1 MQDLSSIIE
10 KLKLFNL
17 SEVSRKTGIK
27 YDTLY
32 AIASGK
38 TPNPTYKNIKL
49 LDDFL
54 KSIAEEI
61 GG

>member
-1 MQDLSSIIE
+1 MQDLDLIIE

-17 SEVSRKTGIK
+17 SEVSRLTGIK

-32 AIASGK
+32 AIVSGRS
-38 TPNPTYKNIKL
+38 PNPTYRNVKL
-49 LDDFL
+49 LNDFL
-54 KSIAEEI
+54 QDAVEKI

>member
-1 MQDLSSIIE
+1 MQNLDLIIE
-10 KLKLFNL
+10 RLKLFNL

-32 AIASGK
+32 AIVSGK
-38 TPNPTYKNIKL
+38 SPNPTYRNVKIL
-49 LDDFL
+49 YDFL
-54 KSIAEEI
+54 KTTSEEL